1 MSLNLL
7 MILKKDLEIL
17 TNINNISYQVC
28 EKNIRWGIRF
38 ISKKF
43 KEYKHK
49 SNLILYTKNA
59 H

>member
-38 ISKKF
+38 IPKKF